1 MECKFSLSG
10 KTKAEKLFLVKMEI
24 NICKAIK
31 QHTKEDSQT
40 MVINFPIKTYD
51 LKQNTKLYTR
61 HVSLSL
67 YIQEGYFTKGE

>member
-1 MECKFSLSG
+1 MK
-10 KTKAEKLFLVKMEI
+10 I

-61 HVSLSL
+61 HVLV
-67 YIQEGYFTKGE
+67 YKYNIQEGYFTERE

>member
-1 MECKFSLSG
+1 MK
-10 KTKAEKLFLVKMEI
+10 I

-51 LKQNTKLYTR
+51 LKQNTKLYTIYIYM
-61 HVSLSL
+61 SLNIYKRDILLNGNNTAGSVR
-67 YIQEGYFTKGE
+67 FKWMNNNTV

>member
-1 MECKFSLSG
+1 MK
-10 KTKAEKLFLVKMEI
+10 I
-24 NICKAIK
+24 NICEAIK

-51 LKQNTKLYTR
+51 LKQNNKF
-61 HVSLSL
+61 LSL

>member
-1 MECKFSLSG
+1 MK
-10 KTKAEKLFLVKMEI
+10 I

-61 HVSLSL
+61 HFLVYK
-67 YIQEGYFTKGE
+67 YIQEGYFTERE

>member
-1 MECKFSLSG
+1 MEIFFVSKNKSRKMFS
-10 KTKAEKLFLVKMEI
+10 KMEI

-51 LKQNTKLYTR
+51 LKQNTKLYTIYIYM
-61 HVSLSL
+61 SLNIYKRDIL
-67 YIQEGYFTKGE
+67 LKGE